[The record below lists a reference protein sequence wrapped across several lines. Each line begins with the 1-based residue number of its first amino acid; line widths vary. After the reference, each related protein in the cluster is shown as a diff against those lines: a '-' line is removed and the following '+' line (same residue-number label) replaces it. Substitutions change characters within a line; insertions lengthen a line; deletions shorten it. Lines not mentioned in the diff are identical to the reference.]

1 MELENPE
8 QDFIAGKD
16 VNGDGLPGE
25 RPYPEN
31 NTGSQEDK
39 DGDEDEASTQV
50 VPKRQHM
57 QKTLT
62 RDAVQAARGEGEDV
76 ASADNKNRSEKGK
89 HQVTA
94 KNDFAGAREVK
105 DWADKLASSKS
116 LHTLLSQRSLS
127 TNSRPPRSTSGTST
141 GSALKVPCSTP
152 ISSGASH
159 ASRASRASRA
169 SHASGASGASLIT
182 RPPSPD
188 DLPAWS
194 QPRDIYLDSP
204 YIDGSDEVERDAILE
219 PSKQD
224 IRRTEAMDVV
234 EVVSGSE
241 VDEWVS
247 PPPLVI
253 TAPSVKNSGVSGK
266 TVRAVSD
273 SKKRTQQNEI
283 DAGESGSSAPPS
295 KRSKTSQRST
305 SASQRSGSGVNNK
318 YVKGDLPPGSTVDNI
333 WRRVFISALAH
344 FAATYDNPWTIPSER
359 FTSVLQ
365 VIWDTVYNGKIEH
378 TVTISGP
385 VFHIAKQ
392 SLNNWR
398 GGFAAAAMAV
408 ITTLFANDT
417 NFEDPEQRVAFAKAM
432 LKRNRFLF
440 SQNRGTDNKTWS
452 GLWRA
457 PFVLQ
462 TFAHHFNYIQG
473 RMEVPALN
481 GELAGPRT
489 ALALA
494 CAAVCRTLTL
504 VAENHIT
511 FKSSNSTTV
520 WTAIIPKGSQ
530 YEFNDTIWGA
540 ATRRYLEPIKGLSD
554 ENFAL
559 VVDDAQKYVKKGTAT
574 SSTVDLGDEDSEYE
588 DLFAFR

>member
-50 VPKRQHM
+50 VPKRQRM

-62 RDAVQAARGEGEDV
+62 RDAIQAARGEGEDV

-94 KNDFAGAREVK
+94 KNDFAGAGEVK

-159 ASRASRASRA
+159 ASRAS
-169 SHASGASGASLIT
+169 LIT
-182 RPPSPD
+182 HPPSPD

-204 YIDGSDEVERDAILE
+204 YIDSGDEVEHDTILK

-378 TVTISGP
+378 TVTIGGP
-385 VFHIAKQ
+385 VFHI
-392 SLNNWR
+392 
-398 GGFAAAAMAV
+398 
-408 ITTLFANDT
+408 
-417 NFEDPEQRVAFAKAM
+417 DPEQRVAFAKAM

-481 GELAGPRT
+481 GELAGPHT

-530 YEFNDTIWGA
+530 YEFNDTIWGV